1 MAVCESLVP
10 RLHFTCRSF
19 DSQIPYS
26 QGLAKTGTQIK
37 KNVFLAG
44 NQCNFGVPHRDG
56 EDTVPPLC
64 HTGMERG
71 SHKRAATAA
80 GLGGAGGRFPVG
92 G

>member
-10 RLHFTCRSF
+10 RLHFTCLTPRS
-19 DSQIPYS
+19 PMT
-26 QGLAKTGTQIK
+26 AKVWLKLVLRLK
-37 KNVFLAG
+37 KVFLAG

-71 SHKRAATAA
+71 SHKRAAAA
-80 GLGGAGGRFPVG
+80 GLRGGGGRFPVG
-92 G
+92 D

>member
-1 MAVCESLVP
+1 MTAKVWLKLVL
-10 RLHFTCRSF
+10 RL
-19 DSQIPYS
+19 
-26 QGLAKTGTQIK
+26 

-64 HTGMERG
+64 HTGVERG
-71 SHKRAATAA
+71 SHKRAAAA
-80 GLGGAGGRFPVG
+80 GLGGVGGRFPVG